1 MIVFFF
7 FKILQK
13 YYIKEKRLEKG
24 SGREAEQVLLL
35 SKIKAG
41 GSQLAVDVRET
52 PEHLVCRFRLIIKTD
67 ELEKG
72 NLPHV
77 PLAALK

>member
-7 FKILQK
+7 RILQK
-13 YYIKEKRLEKG
+13 YYIKEKRLGKG

-52 PEHLVCRFRLIIKTD
+52 PERLVCHLIIKID
-67 ELEKG
+67 ELEQE